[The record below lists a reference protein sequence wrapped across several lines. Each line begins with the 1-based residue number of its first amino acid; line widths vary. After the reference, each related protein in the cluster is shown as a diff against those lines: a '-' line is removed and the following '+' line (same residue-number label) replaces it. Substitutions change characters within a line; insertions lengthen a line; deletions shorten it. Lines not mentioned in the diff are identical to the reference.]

1 MAIKLF
7 VTDMDGT
14 LLNNSRKISEG
25 NKARIRQA
33 VADGMIFTIATG
45 RMYCS
50 ALPYAKE
57 LGVDVPII
65 TYNGALIKSVSGKIL
80 YTSYLSADMIKE
92 ILDFCTENGM
102 YVQSY
107 SNDELIYREMSPQ
120 AAEYEVAAGV
130 KGRAVG
136 EAIYDMVENVPK
148 LLVVTDSP
156 EDMPET
162 LDKLQKHFGDR
173 LMITQSAPTYIEM
186 VNPGVTKADA
196 VLKLAELMGV
206 PEDKVLTIG
215 DAGNDVPMLK
225 AVKYGVAMGN
235 ATSAAA
241 AAASYHVGDNEH
253 DGLAEAID
261 RFFYDL
267 DR

>member
-65 TYNGALIKSVSGKIL
+65 TYNGALIKSVSGKIF

-107 SNDELIYREMSPQ
+107 SNDELI
-120 AAEYEVAAGV
+120 
-130 KGRAVG
+130 
-136 EAIYDMVENVPK
+136 
-148 LLVVTDSP
+148 
-156 EDMPET
+156 
-162 LDKLQKHFGDR
+162 
-173 LMITQSAPTYIEM
+173 
-186 VNPGVTKADA
+186 
-196 VLKLAELMGV
+196 
-206 PEDKVLTIG
+206 
-215 DAGNDVPMLK
+215 
-225 AVKYGVAMGN
+225 
-235 ATSAAA
+235 
-241 AAASYHVGDNEH
+241 
-253 DGLAEAID
+253 
-261 RFFYDL
+261 
-267 DR
+267 